1 MTFIEKFEEIKKLG
15 ETPVQF
21 EKEFAI
27 QIDMTDDD
35 CKGSFYAAFKNG
47 VFSVEPY
54 TYNDRDAL
62 MTIKSDV
69 LVKLLQGDID
79 PVASFLTGK
88 FKIDGSVE
96 AVLELTKLC
105 AANKAKKK
113 AEKKAAKKSVKGEV
127 KQLEFDI

>member
-1 MTFIEKFEEIKKLG
+1 MGFIEKFEEIKELG
-15 ETPVQF
+15 NVEVKF
-21 EKEFAI
+21 DKEFAI
-27 QIDMTDDD
+27 QIDMTDEEN
-35 CKGSFYAAFKNG
+35 KGSFYAAYKNG
-47 VFSVEPY
+47 VFEVAPY

-69 LVKLLQGDID
+69 LIKLLSGKID

-105 AANKAKKK
+105 SANKAKAKEEKK
-113 AEKKAAKKSVKGEV
+113 AEKKK
-127 KQLEFDI
+127 

>member
-1 MTFIEKFEEIKKLG
+1 MTFLEKFEEIKKLG
-15 ETPVQF
+15 ETEVEF

-27 QIDMTDDD
+27 QVDMTDED
-35 CKGSFYAAFKNG
+35 CKGSFYAAYKNG

-54 TYNDRDAL
+54 SYNDRDAL

-69 LVKLLQGDID
+69 LVKLLSGDID

-113 AEKKAAKKSVKGEV
+113 AEKKAKKNKADEAGT
-127 KQLEFDI
+127 QLKLDI